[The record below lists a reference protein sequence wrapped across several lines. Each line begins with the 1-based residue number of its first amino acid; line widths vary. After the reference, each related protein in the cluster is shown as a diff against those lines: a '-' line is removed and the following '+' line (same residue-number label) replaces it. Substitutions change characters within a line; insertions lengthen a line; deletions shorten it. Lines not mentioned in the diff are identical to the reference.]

1 MGLTA
6 LVMAGGRATRLT
18 SDVEKPLIE
27 INGTTILRRV
37 LNALENSENVERIV
51 VAVSARSV
59 QTTRTLRELGVEII
73 MTPGVGYEEDMKAAI
88 KQQHLGDVLVVS
100 ADLPFLTST
109 LVDQAIESYRAG
121 GKPALSVMCPLTTLE
136 RLGVQPSHVF
146 TIDGRRLVP
155 AGVNI
160 LNGAR
165 IDEPTLDETMLIS
178 DSVELAVNVN
188 TPRDIEIAREIA
200 KNES

>member
-1 MGLTA
+1 MTA
-6 LVMAGGRATRLT
+6 LVMAGGRATRLS
-18 SDVEKPLIE
+18 SDVEKPLVE
-27 INGTTILRRV
+27 INGTTILQRV
-37 LNALENSENVERIV
+37 LKALANSKSVERIV
-51 VAVSARSV
+51 VAVSAKNV
-59 QTTRTLRELGVEII
+59 QTTRALRELGVEMII
-73 MTPGVGYEEDMKAAI
+73 TPGVGYEEDMKTAI
-88 KQQHLGDVLVVS
+88 KQQHLSDVLVVS

-109 LVDQAIESYRAG
+109 LVEQAIEKYRAG

-165 IDEPTLDETMLIS
+165 IDEPALDETMLIT
-178 DSVELAVNVN
+178 DAVELAVNVN
-188 TPRDIEIAREIA
+188 TPRDIEIARELA